1 MQPAAR
7 SRTRVGTLAFLG
19 VAFVLVILGAWYTD
33 VHRPLPNALE
43 PVTGLR
49 WWFTPVERNAF
60 MRMPVIEGNLHALDA
75 SADGRV
81 VWAVGEQGL
90 IIGTRDGG
98 RTWMRGTVLVG
109 DAQPLDARAT
119 PASKLKAWNFIG
131 SAYAGEPPPYSS
143 QPSAQSPVQSPIQS
157 PIQSQVP
164 SKEDYSNSKMP
175 VTAPNAPAELTKEAV
190 QSKELTDS
198 KAPPI
203 GKQPAPSPRTT
214 VRAKAPEVKTKA
226 PETPAPP
233 KANPSPPVQ
242 EPPFDLTRA
251 ALYGVQVLDE
261 KRAVAVGERGLV
273 LFTIDGGETW
283 RPRKTPVSETL
294 VAVNIDGGDGIAVG
308 KSGIAISTQDAG
320 ETWSTIGLSAGP
332 FVALAPLSAGQW
344 LVVGTEAIE
353 TVRAVPSRSGRST
366 IEYADATTRDLRAIA
381 VRNADMIV
389 GVGRNG
395 RILST
400 SDAGRTWTPIVF
412 DAGNERSPTLSAAR
426 FTSDGRLIV
435 ASASGALYVT
445 ADGGKQ
451 WQRTRAGGADTA
463 VTSLVSTATALYGA
477 GAGGTLLRSTDGGEH
492 WEPLAISHGTFTDL
506 RMIDAARG
514 VILGGANLVLSTDD
528 AGSRW
533 GVRSDAPVLDD
544 PPKIASAGA
553 VEFFDERQGLKINS
567 SGALVRTSNAGRTWT
582 PVVVPTRA
590 PLIDVAFASAD
601 RAVLLALGRVL
612 ISKDAGATFRAVK
625 YLRYPSPWIWV
636 ATVLLIAAAGVAVH
650 RHLRAPAV
658 ERQPSSITDAAASD
672 RPIGWKD
679 PDPAGLRD
687 IALGL
692 SRFMRNRRTE
702 PPLTIAVTGEWG
714 TGKSSLMNLLR
725 HDLSRYGYRPV
736 WFNAWHHQSG
746 ENLLGS
752 LLANI
757 HAQGVP
763 AWHTLSGVDFR
774 ATLLLIRARRFWWRL
789 AITLFL
795 LAVIFFSY
803 RTLGANAS
811 KLWESL
817 TSATDKSFSNIG
829 AATGLLGLIVAI
841 LTPIL
846 GAVRAVSAFGLQ
858 PGKLIAAVATT
869 RNDESARLQAGARY
883 RFAREFED
891 FTRALDPRP
900 LVIFID
906 DLDRCRAE
914 NVIEVL
920 EAVNFLVTSGRCIVV
935 IGMARR
941 WVETCVGLA
950 FKDLAAAQIE
960 MPVPQDR
967 DGALTEQQVFARNYL
982 EKLIN
987 VELRV
992 PRLSD
997 SAACALLQGTE
1008 PERDEPAP
1016 RRAVGRAL
1024 AWLAPQLLMVVV
1036 VGCVI
1041 FLGAKTADW
1050 LKDLDAQAQ
1059 LRERA
1064 VAEASVAASNP
1075 LPTATATPITPPATV
1090 IAGSSRPVAFDTPN
1104 AKTSWNWYVGTC
1116 GALLSALAGLGLLAL
1131 FARKEARTDDSP
1143 AFRDAL
1149 AILQPWIVLGGSSPR
1164 SLKRFVNHVRYIAM
1178 RFRAD
1183 PQFLSVVER
1192 ALVRVRHW
1200 FGVRERNEASS
1211 DAMPRVQLSEELLV
1225 AFATLH
1231 RCNEHWLDELFL
1243 ARTAKLESLAEHLL
1257 IERFDQPA
1265 ERTAVVTRL
1274 TACIADF
1281 NRRFPESALF
1291 ASELLDRRHAIAFYE
1306 AMAIDAGARDQ
1317 TVPDEVASAP
1327 TPLRPAG

>member
-1 MQPAAR
+1 MQPAAGLR
-7 SRTRVGTLAFLG
+7 MRVGALAFLG

-49 WWFTPVERNAF
+49 WWFTPIERNAF
-60 MRMPVIEGNLHALDA
+60 MRMPVIEGDLHALDA

-98 RTWMRGTVLVG
+98 RTWMRGTVLLG
-109 DAQPLDARAT
+109 DAPSVDEPPT
-119 PASKLKAWNFIG
+119 PAAKLRAWNFIG

-143 QPSAQSPVQSPIQS
+143 QPSAQSPVQAPIQS

-175 VTAPNAPAELTKEAV
+175 VTAPNAPAELSKEAV
-190 QSKELTDS
+190 QSKEPVTA
-198 KAPPI
+198 KEPPLS
-203 GKQPAPSPRTT
+203 KQPAPSPRTT
-214 VRAKAPEVKTKA
+214 VKAKAPE
-226 PETPAPP
+226 PPAQPQ
-233 KANPSPPVQ
+233 ANASPPVQ

-261 KRAVAVGERGLV
+261 KRAVAVGERGLM
-273 LFTIDGGETW
+273 LFTHDGGETW
-283 RPRKTPVSETL
+283 RPRKTSVSETL
-294 VAVNIDGGDGIAVG
+294 LAVNIDAGDGIAVG

-320 ETWSTIGLSAGP
+320 ETWNTIALSAGP
-332 FVALAPLSAGQW
+332 FIALAPLSAGQW

-353 TVRAVPSRSGRST
+353 TVRAAPSRAGRST
-366 IEYADATTRDLRAIA
+366 VEYADATTRDLRALA
-381 VRNADMIV
+381 VRDTAMVV

-395 RILST
+395 AILST
-400 SDAGRTWTPIVF
+400 SNAGRTWTPIAF
-412 DAGNERSPTLSAAR
+412 DAANERSPTFTAAR
-426 FTSDGRLIV
+426 FTTEGRLVV
-435 ASASGALYVT
+435 ASTSGALYVT
-445 ADGGKQ
+445 ADGGKR
-451 WQRTRAGGADTA
+451 WQRTRAGGAASA
-463 VTSLVSTATALYGA
+463 VTSIVSTPTAVYAA
-477 GAGGTLLRSTDGGEH
+477 GAGGTLLRSTDHGDH

-506 RMIDAARG
+506 RMTDASRG
-514 VILGGANLVLSTDD
+514 VILGGGNLVLRTDD
-528 AGSRW
+528 GGSRW
-533 GVRSDAPVLDD
+533 GISSDAPVFNDA
-544 PPKIASAGA
+544 PKSASAGA
-553 VEFFDERQGLKINS
+553 VEFFDARQGLKIDS

-582 PVVVPTRA
+582 PAVVPTRA

-601 RAVLLALGRVL
+601 RAVLLALGRVCV
-612 ISKDAGATFRAVK
+612 SKDAGATFRAVK
-625 YLRYPSPWIWV
+625 YVRYPSPWIWV
-636 ATVLLIAAAGVAVH
+636 ATALLIAAAGVAVH

-725 HDLSRYGYRPV
+725 HDLTRYGYRPV

-774 ATLLLIRARRFWWRL
+774 ATLLLIRARRFWLRL
-789 AITLFL
+789 AITVFL

-817 TSATDKSFSNIG
+817 TSATDKGFSNIG
-829 AATGLLGLIVAI
+829 AATGLLGLIVAV
-841 LTPIL
+841 LTPVL

-891 FTRALDPRP
+891 FTHALDPRP

-987 VELRV
+987 VEIRV

-1008 PERDEPAP
+1008 PERDEPTP
-1016 RRAVGRAL
+1016 RRAVARAL
-1024 AWLAPQLLMVVV
+1024 TWLAPQVLLVLV
-1036 VGCVI
+1036 VGGLI
-1041 FLGAKTADW
+1041 ILGATTADW

-1064 VAEASVAASNP
+1064 VAAESVAASNP
-1075 LPTATATPITPPATV
+1075 LSPATVTPIAPPATV
-1090 IAGSSRPVAFDTPN
+1090 MPNSSRPVAFDSAN
-1104 AKTSWNWYVGTC
+1104 AQASWTWYFGTG
-1116 GALLSALAGLGLLAL
+1116 GALVLALAGLGMLAL

-1149 AILQPWIVLGGSSPR
+1149 AILQPWIVLGGASPR

-1183 PQFLSVVER
+1183 PQYLSVVER
-1192 ALVRVRHW
+1192 ALVPVRRW
-1200 FGVRERNEASS
+1200 FGAPERNEASS
-1211 DAMPRVQLSEELLV
+1211 DAMPRVQLPEELLV

-1243 ARTAKLESLAEHLL
+1243 ARAVKLESLAEHLL

-1265 ERTAVVTRL
+1265 ERTAVLTRL
-1274 TACIADF
+1274 TSCFADF

-1317 TVPDEVASAP
+1317 TVPDEAASAP